1 MSVSRF
7 RRGFTLV
14 ELLVVIAIIGV
25 LIALL
30 LPAVQQAREAARRMS
45 CTNNLKQLALAVHN
59 YHDTFDCFPTG
70 AIGYK
75 NSGGNQDANYSA
87 WTLHLMPFIEMNNL
101 YQAIEPGR
109 TRLDQAATVG
119 SGVNGT
125 TGRVLIDMMRQPIA
139 ALNCPSDPGE
149 KILVPVEGTVGLLS
163 TTSGSPVNDPSINCA
178 KGNYAGV
185 ASSIRYGADWWG
197 PVTAGAGP
205 NAFNGVFGIESKV
218 AFAQVVDGTSNT
230 LMIGERAS
238 LVKEPAGYDSDD
250 VDTIPGS
257 FAPSVGTNPF
267 GFPNRGA
274 DGWDCAG
281 AMGTVGYPL
290 NSAYYTM
297 WARGGFSSHHPG
309 GVQFAFCDG
318 SVHFIP
324 ETIDCKPDEIL
335 DNTVLENLANR
346 KDGNTVTT
354 SF

>member
-1 MSVSRF
+1 MCTTRL

-45 CTNNLKQLALAVHN
+45 CTNNLKQLGLAVHN
-59 YHDTFDCFPTG
+59 YHDTFQSFPTG

-75 NSGGNQDANYSA
+75 NVGGNQDTNYSA
-87 WTLHLMPFIEMNNL
+87 WTLHLLPFLELNNL
-101 YQAIEPGR
+101 YNALEPGR
-109 TRLDQAATVG
+109 IRLDEAATVG
-119 SGVNGT
+119 SAVNGAS
-125 TGRVLIDMMRQPIA
+125 GRVLIDMMRQPIS
-139 ALNCPSDPGE
+139 ALNCPSDAGDE
-149 KILVPVEGTVGLLS
+149 ILVPVEGTVGLLATS
-163 TTSGSPVNDPSINCA
+163 TGAPVNNPADNCA

-197 PVTAGAGP
+197 PVTGGVGP
-205 NAFNGVFGIESKV
+205 NAFNGAFGIESNV
-218 AFAQVVDGTSNT
+218 NFAKILDGTSNT
-230 LMIGERAS
+230 LLIGERAS
-238 LVKEPAGYDSDD
+238 LVKEPAGHDSDD

-257 FAPSVGTNPF
+257 LAPSVGTNPF

-281 AMGTVGYPL
+281 AMGTIGYPL
-290 NSAYYTM
+290 NSSFYTM
-297 WARGGFSSHHPG
+297 WGRGGFSSHHPG

-324 ETIDCKPDEIL
+324 ETVEHKPDEVL
-335 DNTVLENLANR
+335 DNVVLENLANR
-346 KDGNTVTT
+346 NDGQTVKA